1 MSFGESVDPGGMEL
15 GSKEV
20 RTLAGGNTLMMQ
32 LFFFFYVDRFLLFN
46 QFSMAFHHLCQLQIG
61 TCQGLLPATEQ
72 QCQGYFYL
80 TLRRLNPVLLQ
91 LLTFNTPPGGIQGG
105 EWGTLCSRETS
116 GSGPSTARYFQEL
129 ISWSQSLHL
138 LISRKELNPFTVT
151 SAPCDL
157 RKPFVKQALD
167 CTELPFTKILHADLP
182 PLLLWSSLWELRGA
196 VSWAA
201 VFILPQRKLNSQLA
215 CCDCF

>member
-32 LFFFFYVDRFLLFN
+32 LFFFYVDRFLLFN

-91 LLTFNTPPGGIQGG
+91 LLTFNTPWGEFREESEALCAPGKLVDQ
-105 EWGTLCSRETS
+105 
-116 GSGPSTARYFQEL
+116 
-129 ISWSQSLHL
+129 
-138 LISRKELNPFTVT
+138 V
-151 SAPCDL
+151 L
-157 RKPFVKQALD
+157 RQLD
-167 CTELPFTKILHADLP
+167 IF
-182 PLLLWSSLWELRGA
+182 R
-196 VSWAA
+196 
-201 VFILPQRKLNSQLA
+201 N
-215 CCDCF
+215 